1 MVHDITI
8 AILYTPSELTP
19 WKENI
24 NNETIQSIEENLP
37 SHITST
43 RVEFSGFYHEDALYL
58 RQFDIVLNL
67 CYGYLDANQVDIAL
81 WLASYNIVHTGSHHE
96 AMRIAQDKST
106 LPQICEQ
113 LGLKTPFMPNI
124 ESMIQSDLTYIEKP
138 RFGSCH
144 RGISILT
151 PDQAKE
157 KLMKKS
163 EGMLIQ
169 EYVYGR
175 EFSVA
180 VIPDIQGEYYEA
192 LNPVEIYPKSNHE
205 IYIAGNGYV
214 PTDKSFAPNI
224 PPHLLAELKEIALK
238 IHGYLGLSFMSR
250 TDMRMDSEHGIFI
263 LDINTLPNL
272 DPIRSLLPRI
282 CKNQGIELN
291 DLLERIISM
300 ALKRRSQ
307 NDLVF
312 NEMF

>member
-1 MVHDITI
+1 MMHDITI

-24 NNETIQSIEENLP
+24 NLETIQSIEENLP

-43 RVEFSGFYHEDALYL
+43 RVEFSGFNHQDAIYL

-81 WLASYNIVHTGSHHE
+81 WLESYNIVHTGSHHE
-96 AMRIAQDKST
+96 AMRIAQDKAT
-106 LPQICEQ
+106 LPRICER
-113 LGLKTPFMPNI
+113 LGCKTPFIPNL
-124 ESMIQSDLTYIEKP
+124 ESMIDDNKTYIEKP

-144 RGISILT
+144 RNISILT
-151 PDQAKE
+151 PVQAKE
-157 KLMKKS
+157 KLMKQS
-163 EGMLIQ
+163 DDILIQ
-169 EYVYGR
+169 EYIHGR

-214 PTDKSFAPNI
+214 QTEKTYSPNI
-224 PPHLLAELKEIALK
+224 SHEHLSEVKEIALK

-250 TDMRMDSEHGIFI
+250 TDMRMDSENRIFI

-272 DPIRSLLPRI
+272 DPNRSLLPRI
-282 CKNQGIELN
+282 CKNQGISLKV
-291 DLLERIISM
+291 LLERIVSM
-300 ALKRRSQ
+300 AMKKRSKS
-307 NDLVF
+307 DLVF
-312 NEMF
+312 NELQ